1 MPLGSS
7 MVMLAVVSGL
17 LTLSFLIE
25 LYLIS
30 LLEAMLGSLNG
41 PFRAGYVISSFCE
54 RDSSIL

>member
-1 MPLGSS
+1 
-7 MVMLAVVSGL
+7 MVMLAVVSGF
-17 LTLSFLIE
+17 LTLSFRIE

-41 PFRAGYVISSFCE
+41 PFRAGYVISSFWE